1 MKEKEQKITIS
12 LTDKDLKKLEEKY
25 ECNREILNTALE
37 YALQQFE
44 EHVFRQLLALDRDG
58 VVDSEWNCSHDGKGT
73 KSSAQASDK

>member
-1 MKEKEQKITIS
+1 MKEKEKKITIS

-44 EHVFRQLLALDRDG
+44 EHIEYNL
-58 VVDSEWNCSHDGKGT
+58 HDDVHDAREYGIM
-73 KSSAQASDK
+73 

>member
-12 LTDKDLKKLEEKY
+12 LNDKDLQKLEEKY

-44 EHVFRQLLALDRDG
+44 EHIEYNL
-58 VVDSEWNCSHDGKGT
+58 HDDVHDAREYGIM
-73 KSSAQASDK
+73 